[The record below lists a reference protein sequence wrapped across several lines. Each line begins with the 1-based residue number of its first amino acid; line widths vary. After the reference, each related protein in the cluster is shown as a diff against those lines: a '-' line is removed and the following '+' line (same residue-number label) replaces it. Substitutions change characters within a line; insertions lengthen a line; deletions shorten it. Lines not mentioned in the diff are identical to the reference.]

1 MRTIPSPVDPSK
13 LYQETNV
20 IFADS
25 IDIGTQDAEK
35 SMISMQAVKA
45 QGNVR
50 VMLNLDR
57 KELDVQFPLLLGNK
71 ERRLRFRLPI
81 ALLSHIYK
89 VTDTVPGQTSLVIP
103 FNYPPQFFIQRYEGE
118 ALANGN
124 KHTSFSREK
133 TWIDWHT
140 WCRET
145 DIVSNDLRNSL
156 QKLPVMNH
164 KGGAA
169 IDIGMSLILVGVN
182 CC

>member
-1 MRTIPSPVDPSK
+1 MRTVSSPVNPSK
-13 LYQETNV
+13 LYQESNI
-20 IFADS
+20 IFANS

-45 QGNVR
+45 QGSVR

-57 KELDVQFPLLLGNK
+57 KELDIQFPLELGNRK
-71 ERRLRFRLPI
+71 RQLRFRLPI

-89 VTDTVPGQTSLVIP
+89 VAGTCRGQTALVIP
-103 FNYPPQFFIQRYEGE
+103 FNFPPQFFIQRYEGE
-118 ALANGN
+118 ALTNGN

-133 TWIDWHT
+133 TWIDWFT

-145 DIVSNDLRNSL
+145 DVVSDDLRKSL

-164 KGGAA
+164 KGGAV
-169 IDIGMSLILVGVN
+169 IDIGKSLLSVVVN
-182 CC
+182 HH